1 MFEEEEKKQL
11 EWYNSGGSDFETKNR
26 SGKEEYLI
34 SETVFAQWS
43 NEHDAYTGLIRFGII
58 TEEGEDAIE
67 TFTVLHGFD
76 ENGMEYWQEWE
87 TEHFD
92 FSFWPI
98 STLMS
103 HLDF

>member
-11 EWYNSGGSDFETKNR
+11 GWYNSGGSEFETKNR

-43 NEHDAYTGLIRFGII
+43 DEHDTYTGLIRFGII

-67 TFTVLHGFD
+67 TFTVFGGFG
-76 ENGMEYWQEWE
+76 ENGIDYWDEWLTEY
-87 TEHFD
+87 FD

>member
-1 MFEEEEKKQL
+1 MCIR
-11 EWYNSGGSDFETKNR
+11 DR
-26 SGKEEYLI
+26 YLI

-43 NEHDAYTGLIRFGII
+43 DEYDTYTGLIRFGII

-67 TFTVLHGFD
+67 TFTVLRGFD

-87 TEHFD
+87 TEHYD